1 MFDTEGMVFA
11 STLVRYHT
19 HRQTNAG
26 HTGTNRLTNTCKN
39 IMLSVIMCT
48 QQLPVPL

>member
-1 MFDTEGMVFA
+1 MFDTEDMVFA
-11 STLVRYHT
+11 STLIRHHT

-26 HTGTNRLTNTCKN
+26 HTRTNKLTNTCKN

-48 QQLPVPL
+48 QQLLVLL